1 MEKGIAKSVK
11 RNRFFFFCRREKRKQ
26 KTDKAYTQ
34 PGGTIE
40 FYCSTFIFFFF
51 FFLLSFAAERWIV
64 SSHAKPSA
72 FPQIREIKPRSSF
85 VRPTSRIGNNG
96 IVTIPLLSSARCVCV
111 CVCAPPITRDGR
123 VVSIVPWSPAHP
135 FHPFPGLVQYRLLEP
150 PARQG
155 PRTAPGSRRSS
166 INRRGAWTRFVFLSP
181 FAR

>member
-1 MEKGIAKSVK
+1 MF
-11 RNRFFFFCRREKRKQ
+11 NLHL
-26 KTDKAYTQ
+26 
-34 PGGTIE
+34 
-40 FYCSTFIFFFF
+40 FFFF
-51 FFLLSFAAERWIV
+51 FPPLVRRR
-64 SSHAKPSA
+64 KMD
-72 FPQIREIKPRSSF
+72 SF
-85 VRPTSRIGNNG
+85 VAREAVCFSTNSRDQASIVFRPSYESNRKQRNRNDPP
-96 IVTIPLLSSARCVCV
+96 PLLRSVCV

>member
-111 CVCAPPITRDGR
+111 CVRATDNTGWTRSVHRAVVARPPLSPVSRFGAVSITRAT
-123 VVSIVPWSPAHP
+123 SSPRASN
-135 FHPFPGLVQYRLLEP
+135 
-150 PARQG
+150 
-155 PRTAPGSRRSS
+155 GSRFEA
-166 INRRGAWTRFVFLSP
+166 IFY
-181 FAR
+181 